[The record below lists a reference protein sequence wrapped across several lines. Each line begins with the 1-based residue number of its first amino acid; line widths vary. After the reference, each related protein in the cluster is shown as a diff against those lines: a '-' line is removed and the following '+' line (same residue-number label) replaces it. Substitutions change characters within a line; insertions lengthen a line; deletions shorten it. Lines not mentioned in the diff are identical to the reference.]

1 MQLYDRV
8 SHDDEASEFE
18 NVEYEFEGGL
28 EPFTFRDLREATVSS
43 IVKELD
49 SPLIIKDID
58 RR

>member
-1 MQLYDRV
+1 MMKPQNLKMSNMNLRGAW
-8 SHDDEASEFE
+8 SMDDS
-18 NVEYEFEGGL
+18 
-28 EPFTFRDLREATVSS
+28 FTFRDLREATVSS